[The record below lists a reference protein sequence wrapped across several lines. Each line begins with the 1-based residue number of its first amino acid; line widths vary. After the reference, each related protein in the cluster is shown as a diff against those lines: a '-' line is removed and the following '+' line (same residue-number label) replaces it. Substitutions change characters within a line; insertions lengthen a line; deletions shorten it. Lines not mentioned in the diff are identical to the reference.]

1 VLRGDHEAAAAV
13 AERLFSVA
21 SELNMTPGILSAD
34 SFAGWAMVQEGKLDE
49 GFARLER
56 SVQAWQATGARLHLP
71 QRLSMLADGLSR
83 TGRLQE
89 ALDTNAEARR
99 LAETTGERWYQ
110 AVIQWQ
116 RGRLLSLRDGDA
128 EGSEAPF
135 RENLALARGQ
145 QAKSIELRAATSLAH
160 LWRDRGEPRQA
171 CELLSP
177 ICAWFSE
184 GRDTRELK
192 DAEAL
197 LDALR

>member
-1 VLRGDHEAAAAV
+1 
-13 AERLFSVA
+13 
-21 SELNMTPGILSAD
+21 
-34 SFAGWAMVQEGKLDE
+34 
-49 GFARLER
+49 
-56 SVQAWQATGARLHLP
+56 
-71 QRLSMLADGLSR
+71 
-83 TGRLQE
+83 
-89 ALDTNAEARR
+89 
-99 LAETTGERWYQ
+99 
-110 AVIQWQ
+110 VIQWQ

-128 EGSEAPF
+128 EGSEAAF